1 MKNSP
6 ISVKRW
12 KPVWIRAYQG
22 FPNQLNLFLNS
33 VQGRDGFQQ
42 NFCKRGKGI
51 FFKSVCLLKAPK
63 VYMRH
68 VFAYLYLFS
77 SKRLYDTSLWV
88 VLG

>member
-33 VQGRDGFQQ
+33 VQAEMGF
-42 NFCKRGKGI
+42 NKTFVKGVKEY
-51 FFKSVCLLKAPK
+51 FLKVSV
-63 VYMRH
+63 
-68 VFAYLYLFS
+68 F
-77 SKRLYDTSLWV
+77 
-88 VLG
+88 